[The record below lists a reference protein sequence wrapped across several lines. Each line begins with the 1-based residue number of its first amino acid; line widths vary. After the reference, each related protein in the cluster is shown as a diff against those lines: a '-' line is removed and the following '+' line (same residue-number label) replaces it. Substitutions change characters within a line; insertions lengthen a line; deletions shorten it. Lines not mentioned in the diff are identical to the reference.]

1 MTWSAWTRGDNG
13 GKGRAGE
20 RTGKARDQLT
30 AKADIPDM
38 KSKLSAGAHGHG
50 QALFR
55 SLPIALML
63 WVWGGASL
71 YAAVRVLRV
80 EPGQTDPAIESVHGP
95 HIALYDP
102 QAADCHRLYLFLV
115 GTGGKATGS
124 LKMDSI
130 VAGWGYHAISLDY
143 ENKVVAVACAH
154 SLDRTAFGRYREA
167 IVTGAAVS
175 DKIKVTPAN
184 SILNRFEKL
193 LTYLVKHD
201 PEGGWD
207 QFVKDGQPVWNHI
220 IVGGHSQGSGHAA
233 YIGKMFSVDRVL
245 IFSGPQDYMDDLH
258 QPAQWQA
265 NPSATPPSRF
275 FAFLAKK
282 DPFNVQH
289 QIANCLLLMH
299 LSKPETLAVKPGEA
313 IHSNWHILIND
324 IPTKSPHGSTVL
336 PEFKNVWKYM
346 LTVSVR

>member
-1 MTWSAWTRGDNG
+1 MKLKSRARGYW
-13 GKGRAGE
+13 R
-20 RTGKARDQLT
+20 
-30 AKADIPDM
+30 
-38 KSKLSAGAHGHG
+38 G

-55 SLPIALML
+55 SLSIALMVL
-63 WVWGGASL
+63 VWGTPGLHAE
-71 YAAVRVLRV
+71 VKVLRV
-80 EPGQTDPAIESVHGP
+80 EPGQTDPAIESVQGP

-124 LKMDSI
+124 EKMDSI

-154 SLDRTAFGRYREA
+154 SLDPTTFGRYREA

-175 DKIKVTPAN
+175 DKIRVTPAN

-193 LTYLVKHD
+193 LTYLEKHD
-201 PEGGWD
+201 TEGGWD
-207 QFVKDGQPVWNHI
+207 QFVKDGQPVWSHI

-233 YIGKMFSVDRVL
+233 YIGKRFSVDRVL

-258 QPAQWQA
+258 QPAPWQA

-275 FAFLAKK
+275 FAFLATERSLQRAA
-282 DPFNVQH
+282 PNRQLPAAH
-289 QIANCLLLMH
+289 APLEAGRPWPLSRANQFTATARF
-299 LSKPETLAVKPGEA
+299 S
-313 IHSNWHILIND
+313 
-324 IPTKSPHGSTVL
+324 
-336 PEFKNVWKYM
+336 
-346 LTVSVR
+346 